1 MDYQNS
7 QKLEREK
14 LETNMIFLGLM
25 IVKNKVKSET
35 KPSIEI
41 LKNARLK
48 MVMATGDNML
58 TAISVAKECS
68 LIKSDLP
75 IYMVEIDNDNKL
87 VFNLVE
93 KYHEETEIRE
103 SLKNLK
109 NSLFDSI
116 ISNNSMFANYFQPD
130 FINFNDFSEKN
141 KEQPN
146 NDLELIKAVESMQAE
161 LFQIDINIDKLIFN
175 NTEDNHV
182 LAITGTTLEIL
193 WKLHNRYKST
203 KEESLKIY
211 NYIFRHILKNSA
223 IYARMAPEHKTL
235 LVESLKEEEFTVC
248 MCGDGANDCGALRSA
263 DVGVSLSQEEAS
275 IAAHFTSNIPNISC
289 IIKVLI
295 EGKASLI
302 TSIQVFKYIALY
314 SLISSYTVMI
324 LLILNS
330 FLSNNQFVFMDLA
343 FTFPIAIL
351 MARTKSYEK
360 LTYHVPT
367 GALISIPIISSIVLQ
382 LITHFGFQ
390 V

>member
-1 MDYQNS
+1 MKIIKMDYQNS

-141 KEQPN
+141 K
-146 NDLELIKAVESMQAE
+146 
-161 LFQIDINIDKLIFN
+161 
-175 NTEDNHV
+175 
-182 LAITGTTLEIL
+182 
-193 WKLHNRYKST
+193 
-203 KEESLKIY
+203 
-211 NYIFRHILKNSA
+211 
-223 IYARMAPEHKTL
+223 
-235 LVESLKEEEFTVC
+235 
-248 MCGDGANDCGALRSA
+248 
-263 DVGVSLSQEEAS
+263 
-275 IAAHFTSNIPNISC
+275 
-289 IIKVLI
+289 
-295 EGKASLI
+295 
-302 TSIQVFKYIALY
+302 
-314 SLISSYTVMI
+314 
-324 LLILNS
+324 
-330 FLSNNQFVFMDLA
+330 
-343 FTFPIAIL
+343 
-351 MARTKSYEK
+351 
-360 LTYHVPT
+360 
-367 GALISIPIISSIVLQ
+367 
-382 LITHFGFQ
+382 
-390 V
+390 